1 MIEAAR
7 LAQDS
12 PDRLHDAPQ
21 NMPVG
26 RLDETKAARDL
37 NLRWHPVKE

>member
-7 LAQDS
+7 LSKDD
-12 PDRLHDAPQ
+12 PERLHDAPKS
-21 NMPVG
+21 MPVG

-37 NLRWHPVKE
+37 NLRWQRA